1 MSRKPKINPES
12 IKRICN
18 AIELGATY
26 TIAAEAGG
34 ISRAT
39 LYNWFEKAK
48 KPRADKQY
56 TEFLKQFTAAE
67 SRGAIHLLGEVKKHS
82 IKDWRAAAW
91 ILERRHDYKRDKVSE
106 RVSEFSTRP
115 DREKKPDDYMS
126 LLKEQLLETRDMLEK
141 AKSSESWQAAAALLK
156 SYLSLAAQIRKI
168 EAEEG
173 SLDNIDKLPDDQIIR
188 EAVDSIVTLPPILR
202 QPIFEQITDII
213 GVSNVISIQRQK

>member
-39 LYNWFEKAK
+39 LYNWFDKAK

-56 TEFLKQFTAAE
+56 TEFLKLFTAAE
-67 SRGAIHLLGEVKKHS
+67 SRGALHLLGEVKRHS
-82 IKDWRAAAW
+82 VKDWRAAAW
-91 ILERRHDYKRDKVSE
+91 VLERRHDYKRDKVSE
-106 RVSEFSTRP
+106 RVSEKTISP
-115 DREKKPDDYMS
+115 ALKKTPDDYMS
-126 LLKEQLLETRDMLEK
+126 LLKEQLSETRDMLEK

-156 SYLSLAAQIRKI
+156 SYLSLAGQIRTL

-173 SLDNIDKLPDDQIIR
+173 ALDNIDKLPDDQVIR
-188 EAVDSIVTLPPILR
+188 EAVDSIITLPPILR
-202 QPIFEQITDII
+202 QPIIEQINEL
-213 GVSNVISIQRQK
+213 GVSNVISIQRKK

>member
-48 KPRADKQY
+48 KPRADKTY
-56 TEFLKQFTAAE
+56 VRFLEDFTAAE
-67 SRGAIHLLGEVKKHS
+67 SRGALYLLGEVKRHS
-82 IKDWRAAAW
+82 VKDWRAAAW

-106 RVSEFSTRP
+106 RVSEKSVLLVP
-115 DREKKPDDYMS
+115 KKTPDDYMS
-126 LLKEQLLETRDMLEK
+126 LLKEQLLETHDMLEK

-156 SYLSLAAQIRKI
+156 SYLSLAAQIRKV

-173 SLDNIDKLPDDQIIR
+173 TFDNLDQLPNDQIIKN
-188 EAVDSIVTLPPILR
+188 AVDSIVTLPPILR
-202 QPIFEQITDII
+202 QPIIEQINELGI
-213 GVSNVISIQRQK
+213 SNVISIQRQK